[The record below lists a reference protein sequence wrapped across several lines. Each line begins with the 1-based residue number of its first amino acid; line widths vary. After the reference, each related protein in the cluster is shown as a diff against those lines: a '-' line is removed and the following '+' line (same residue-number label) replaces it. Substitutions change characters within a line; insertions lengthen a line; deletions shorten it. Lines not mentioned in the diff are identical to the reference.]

1 MAAKKTSAKKIV
13 AKKKAASA
21 PAKKAETAAPKAPA
35 KVVAATQKVKVTFD
49 LATAML
55 GLPAG
60 SAEKAPS
67 MPVRTAQLEAE
78 RLWAV
83 AKPARA
89 KFVALEDFPAD
100 SFDAIPHLIAALGE
114 AETDWQRKRIAK
126 RQKSLGALRKQ
137 AEDARQKVMVVG
149 RYRLRKN
156 AAAQLELDRI
166 AEGDGLPDLIQDL
179 LDLADFIGSHMDV
192 MTRDK
197 NITEA
202 TPGQLRETAQAL
214 NEGEDDSEPALKAR
228 EHRNQVFVALDEALG
243 EVRAAAGYL
252 YADDPKRLHPY
263 RSQYEARQRAAQRQA
278 KKAQPK
284 KAPTKKPP
292 SDANDESDD

>member
-13 AKKKAASA
+13 AKKKAAST
-21 PAKKAETAAPKAPA
+21 PAKKASTAAPKAKA
-35 KVVAATQKVKVTFD
+35 KVTFD

-60 SAEKAPS
+60 SAEKPPS
-67 MPVRTAQLEAE
+67 RPVRTAQLEAE

-83 AKPARA
+83 AKPSRP
-89 KFVALEDFPAD
+89 KFVALEDFPAE
-100 SFDAIPHLIAALGE
+100 SFDVIPHLITALGE

-126 RQKSLGALRKQ
+126 RQKSLVVLRKQ

-179 LDLADFIGSHMDV
+179 LDLADFIGSNMDV

-214 NEGEDDSEPALKAR
+214 NKGEDDSEPALKAR
-228 EHRNQVFVALDEALG
+228 EHRNQVFVALDAALG

-252 YADDPKRLHPY
+252 YDDDPKRLQPY
-263 RSQYEARQRAAQRQA
+263 RSQYEARQRAAQRQS

-292 SDANDESDD
+292 SDANDESDG

>member
-21 PAKKAETAAPKAPA
+21 PAKKAETAAPK
-35 KVVAATQKVKVTFD
+35 TKVKVTFD

-60 SAEKAPS
+60 SAEKPPS

-89 KFVALEDFPAD
+89 KFAALEDFPVEI
-100 SFDAIPHLIAALGE
+100 FDAIPFLIEALSE

-126 RQKSLGALRKQ
+126 QQKSLVVLRKD
-137 AEDARQKVMVVG
+137 AEEVRRKVMAAG
-149 RYRLRKN
+149 RYLLRKN
-156 AAAQLELDRI
+156 AEAQVELDRI
-166 AEGDGLPDLIQDL
+166 AEGDGLGDLIQDL
-179 LDLADFIGSHMDV
+179 NDLAAFIVAHLDV

-202 TPGQLRETAQAL
+202 TPGQLRAMAQEL
-214 NEGEDDSEPALKAR
+214 GGGEDSEAALLAL
-228 EHRNQVFVALDEALG
+228 EHRNKVFVALDEALG
-243 EVRAAAGYL
+243 EVRAAADYL
-252 YADDPKRLHPY
+252 YSDDPRRLQAY
-263 RSQYEARQRAAQRQA
+263 RSQYEAARKRAR
-278 KKAQPK
+278 KK
-284 KAPTKKPP
+284 
-292 SDANDESDD
+292 